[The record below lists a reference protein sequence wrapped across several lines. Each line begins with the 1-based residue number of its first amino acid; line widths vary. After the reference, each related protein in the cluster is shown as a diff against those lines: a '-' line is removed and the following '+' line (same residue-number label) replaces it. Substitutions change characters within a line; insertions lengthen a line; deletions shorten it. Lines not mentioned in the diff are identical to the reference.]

1 MLQNIGNK
9 EDDRIQRLMR
19 QNIATVLS
27 DLLVSPLFTTIYEY
41 RINWNARILIEF
53 SYYKIRK

>member
-1 MLQNIGNK
+1 MLQNIASN
-9 EDDRIQRLMR
+9 EDGRIERQIR

-27 DLLVSPLFTTIYEY
+27 DILVSPLFTTVYQY
-41 RINWNARILIEF
+41 RRKWKARILIEF